1 MRTTAGFLL
10 VMLLLVVAACGGSD
24 DTSTEGAA
32 TEGAATEAI
41 ETTDTAATE
50 ATETDADLQT
60 FEVESAG
67 FSLGVPSSW
76 KGLDGDDF
84 AKSGALEEFG
94 NENPSLAPY
103 VSALQAGNSP
113 MKLLAADPEL
123 EGTFATNVNVLVQ
136 DVPEGTSAK
145 DYADQNRSGLS
156 SSLDIQGTI
165 ESEEVDHEAGDAAV
179 ARYRANLNSGGQE
192 KTFSFVQ
199 YYFVDGTDAYVVT
212 YTTVPEAEDRYQDD
226 FETSA
231 ASFRFL

>member
-1 MRTTAGFLL
+1 MRATAGFLL

-24 DTSTEGAA
+24 ETSTEGAA
-32 TEGAATEAI
+32 TEGAATDAT

-67 FSLGVPSSW
+67 FSLGVPDSW

-94 NENPSLAPY
+94 KENPSLAPY
-103 VSALQAGNSP
+103 LSALQAGNSP

-123 EGTFATNVNVLVQ
+123 EDNFATNVNVLVQ

-145 DYADQNRSGLS
+145 DYLEGNRSGLS
-156 SSLDIQGTI
+156 SQLDIEGTI
-165 ESEEVDHEAGDAAV
+165 ESEEIDHEVGDAAV
-179 ARYRANLNSGGQE
+179 ARYRANLNSGGQ
-192 KTFSFVQ
+192 KQTFSFVQ

-212 YTTVPEAEDRYQDD
+212 YTTLPQVEDRYQDV

>member
-32 TEGAATEAI
+32 TEGAATDAT

-67 FSLGVPSSW
+67 FSLGVPDSW

-84 AKSGALEEFG
+84 AKSGALEKFG
-94 NENPSLAPY
+94 EENPSLAPY
-103 VSALQAGNSP
+103 LSALQAGNSP

-123 EGTFATNVNVLVQ
+123 EDNFATNVNVLVQ

-145 DYADQNRSGLS
+145 DYLEGNRSGLS
-156 SSLDIQGTI
+156 SQLDIEGTI
-165 ESEEVDHEAGDAAV
+165 ESEEIDHEVGDAAV
-179 ARYRANLNSGGQE
+179 ARYRANLNSGGQ
-192 KTFSFVQ
+192 KQTFSFVQ
-199 YYFVDGTDAYVVT
+199 YYFVNGTDAYVVT
-212 YTTVPEAEDRYQDD
+212 YTTLPQVEDRYQDV

>member
-1 MRTTAGFLL
+1 MPTAAGFLL

-24 DTSTEGAA
+24 DTSTEGVA
-32 TEGAATEAI
+32 TDGAAT

-67 FSLGVPSSW
+67 FSLGVPDSW

-94 NENPSLAPY
+94 KENPSLAPY
-103 VSALQAGNSP
+103 LSALQAGNSP

-123 EGTFATNVNVLVQ
+123 EDNFATNVNVLVQ

-145 DYADQNRSGLS
+145 DYLEGNRSGLS
-156 SSLDIQGTI
+156 SQLDIEGTI
-165 ESEEVDHEAGDAAV
+165 ESEEIDHEVGDAAV
-179 ARYRANLNSGGQE
+179 ARYRANLNSGGQ
-192 KTFSFVQ
+192 KQTFSFVQ
-199 YYFVDGTDAYVVT
+199 YYFVNGTDAYVVT
-212 YTTVPEAEDRYQDD
+212 YTTLPQVEDRYQDV

>member
-10 VMLLLVVAACGGSD
+10 VLLLLVVAACGGSD
-24 DTSTEGAA
+24 GGSTEGAA
-32 TEGAATEAI
+32 TQPAD
-41 ETTDTAATE
+41 TTDTSAADR

-94 NENPSLAPY
+94 KENPSLAPY

-123 EGTFATNVNVLVQ
+123 EGNFATNVNVLVQ

-145 DYADQNRSGLS
+145 DYADLNRSGLS

-179 ARYRANLNSGGQE
+179 ARYRANLNSGGQQ

-199 YYFVDGTDAYVVT
+199 YYFVNGTDAYVVT

-226 FETSA
+226 FEASA